1 MLHPE
6 TGRRTMTIEQKA
18 RLIAA
23 LIAHLRAAAV
33 HRDRAFD
40 EGDTFFALAFRS
52 DVELARIARACGL

>member
-1 MLHPE
+1 
-6 TGRRTMTIEQKA
+6 MTIEQKA

>member
-1 MLHPE
+1 
-6 TGRRTMTIEQKA
+6 MTIEQKA

-33 HRDRAFD
+33 HWDRAFD